1 MYVICIKHLFHQW
14 GQVRK
19 MLAFSFVTPFHHW
32 LIYAAS
38 DGTAWNWTIE
48 NRFLETKPL
57 SGKKPLVCFQWTMSS
72 KCTIDYKNVPY
83 LKLVFELF
91 VIELFSICFCFFTKG
106 NWITRVYKGSWLE
119 TFFTIYL
126 TVAKRYTIDGHRKD
140 IEKVSIIQRVADL
153 RVLLAGFLS
162 TRDVLLKMYENT
174 ADL

>member
-1 MYVICIKHLFHQW
+1 M
-14 GQVRK
+14 
-19 MLAFSFVTPFHHW
+19 
-32 LIYAAS
+32 
-38 DGTAWNWTIE
+38 
-48 NRFLETKPL
+48 
-57 SGKKPLVCFQWTMSS
+57 CFQWTMSS

-91 VIELFSICFCFFTKG
+91 VIELFSICLFFLIFFTKG
-106 NWITRVYKGSWLE
+106 NWITGVYKGSWLE

-162 TRDVLLKMYENT
+162 IRDVLLKMFENK